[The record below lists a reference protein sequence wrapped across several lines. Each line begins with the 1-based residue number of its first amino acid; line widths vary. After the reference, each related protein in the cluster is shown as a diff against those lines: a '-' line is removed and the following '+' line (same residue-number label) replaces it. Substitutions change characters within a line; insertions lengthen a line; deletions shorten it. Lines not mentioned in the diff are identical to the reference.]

1 MGEHSPYY
9 ILIPLT
15 TRILFEVPLVGLI
28 NNIIL
33 QLPNEL
39 KYLLIYEK
47 EVEEDSGRSGIETK
61 KERRIEHLIS
71 KIDILMPNET
81 ETLRPMH

>member
-39 KYLLIYEK
+39 KYLYMKKKLKRILV
-47 EVEEDSGRSGIETK
+47 EVGSRQK
-61 KERRIEHLIS
+61 RERRIEHLIS